1 MRPLA
6 AELLNDWRVGL
17 VALPWKVG
25 DPLALR
31 RTGDPELIVL
41 CVPAGR
47 TQQRGAIPEG
57 SVVQL
62 MGYTGKKILR
72 SAEEF
77 QYVEPKAAGGM
88 PRLKAKKPLRRRSV
102 RR

>member
-6 AELLNDWRVGL
+6 ADILNDWRVGM
-17 VALPWKVG
+17 VALPCKVG
-25 DPLALR
+25 DPLSLR
-31 RTGDPELIVL
+31 RAHDPELIVL

-47 TQQRGAIPEG
+47 TQQRGFIPMD
-57 SVVQL
+57 SVVQV

-72 SAEEF
+72 RADEF
-77 QYVEPKAAGGM
+77 QYVEAGAVDGM
-88 PRLKAKKPLRRRSV
+88 PRLKAKRPLRRRSV